1 MARAGNTQIAELQ
14 VETFEPEAGTPNQ
27 SAIFCHGAWVGGW
40 IWEGFTSFVA
50 DRGYSAIVPT
60 WRGHYDSRPVEDLG
74 RVSVHDF
81 VDDCLAVIRATG
93 ARILIGE
100 SMGGLIALKAAE
112 THRDVDALVL
122 MNPAP
127 PFRVPASWK
136 VMRSQF
142 KYLPDLLFNRPNLPA
157 ESDYKELIL
166 NNVPEPE
173 ASNFYKKICPESGHA
188 LFEMS
193 MGRIK
198 VNPSLV
204 RCPVLV
210 VIGHLDAL
218 VALKAHKKTAQLLS
232 AEVFEYPDKSHHTF
246 SEEGWEEVGKSIV
259 AWLEEKA
266 GRDTK

>member
-1 MARAGNTQIAELQ
+1 MGSTEITGLK
-14 VETFEPEAGTPNQ
+14 VDTFEPEGPLEKT

-40 IWEGFTSFVA
+40 IWEGFTGFVA
-50 DRGYSAIVPT
+50 DHGYSAIVPT
-60 WRGHYDSRPVEDLG
+60 WRGHYDSKSVEDLG

-81 VDDCLAVIRATG
+81 VDDCLSVIRATG

-112 THRDVDALVL
+112 IHRDVDALVL

-127 PFRVPASWK
+127 PFRVPASFR
-136 VMRSQF
+136 VMRSQIR
-142 KYLPDLLFNRPNLPA
+142 YLPDLLFNRPNLPR
-157 ESDYKELIL
+157 ENDYKELIL

-193 MGRIK
+193 LGRIK

-210 VIGHLDAL
+210 VIGHLDS
-218 VALKAHKKTAQLLS
+218 VVPLKAHKKTAQLLS
-232 AEVFEYPDKSHHTF
+232 AEVFDYPDKSHHSF
-246 SEEGWEEVGKSIV
+246 SEEGWEEVGKRV
-259 AWLEEKA
+259 VEWLDEKS
-266 GRDTK
+266 GRDSK